1 MGRKYREETMLNMLI
16 CWIALLLPV
25 SAHAQPTELPAAI
38 VDAPWLA
45 NHLGGPQLVVVDT
58 RLTEDYLFGHV
69 KGAVNIPYSKLFAAG
84 RLIPGIKEIREI
96 IASAGIDSASRV
108 VIYDNGEFIWAARA
122 FWLLQTFGVEK
133 VALLDVGYGNWP
145 KGQLP
150 ESEQPPQV
158 KRSNFVP
165 RMDSR
170 RLETK
175 LGTRLAIDNKTRSI
189 IDGRSAAEYRGE
201 ESKAKRFGHIPGALH
216 YAWSDNYTQAPGGN
230 RLRPLSELAPVY
242 AGLPRS
248 KDYVLYCNGG
258 AQSALNYVMMQ
269 ALGYKVSVY
278 DGSWF
283 EWGNDPD
290 TPVQGPSD
298 R

>member
-1 MGRKYREETMLNMLI
+1 MFRLLI
-16 CWIALLLPV
+16 CCIALLLPLSGFARNV
-25 SAHAQPTELPAAI
+25 ELPAAI
-38 VDAPWLA
+38 IDTEWLSRNLGAA
-45 NHLGGPQLVVVDT
+45 NLVVVDA
-58 RLTEDYLFGHV
+58 RLAEDYLFGHV
-69 KGAVNIPYSKLFAAG
+69 KGAVNIPYSKLFAEG
-84 RLIPGIKEIREI
+84 KLIPGVKEIREI
-96 IASAGIDSASRV
+96 IATAGIDKTNRV

-133 VALLDVGYGNWP
+133 VALLDVGFGNWP
-145 KGQLP
+145 KALLP
-150 ESEQPPQV
+150 ESDQPPQV

-175 LGTRLAIDNKTRSI
+175 LGTRLAIDSKTRII
-189 IDGRSAAEYRGE
+189 IDGRSAAEYRGD

-230 RLRPLSELAPVY
+230 RLRPLSEMAPIY
-242 AGLPRS
+242 AGLPRE

-269 ALGYKVSVY
+269 ALGYKASVY

-283 EWGNDPD
+283 EWGNDPE
-290 TPVQGPSD
+290 TPVARSSS